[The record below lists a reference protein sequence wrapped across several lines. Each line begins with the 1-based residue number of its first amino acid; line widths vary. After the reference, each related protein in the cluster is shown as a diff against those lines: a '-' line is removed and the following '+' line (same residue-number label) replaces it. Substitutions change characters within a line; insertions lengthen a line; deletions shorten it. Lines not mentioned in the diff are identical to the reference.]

1 MSTSK
6 RVNKSLKDKY
16 ESVMHF
22 IAKRKSRKAICIE
35 LGVPA
40 STICGWMK
48 DKDVIISQYQLEH
61 SDE

>member
-6 RVNKSLKDKY
+6 RVNKSLKDNY
-16 ESVMHF
+16 ETVMHL
-22 IAKRKSRKAICIE
+22 IAEKKSRKAI
-35 LGVPA
+35 LA